1 MDKCKNAYNPSK
13 VSMYIDSQK
22 NKTLMDNY
30 YTIDEINDI
39 LGGKIDLDSV
49 YTKDETYNKDEVYN
63 VSQIDF
69 LLKLKANKIDV
80 YSKIDMNTLLD
91 LKANKNEIYDKN
103 EIVEILDSYYT
114 KLDIDTILENKADIE
129 DVIAISG
136 QVLTNI
142 EDIEYLETNKA
153 DKADTLE
160 GYGITDTPS
169 DNKTYGRKNGDWAEI
184 DIPGVMPVLEVFTKK
199 EIRRINPDNPE
210 YNDYYNHNIVPA
222 PNDLSDELNYVD
234 YHIYFSVIGDDTIL
248 NNLDKYYICLM
259 RNNKNGSKRGWKIMD
274 DSTSSFNMG
283 DELFD
288 LFSDYCIYPIKLS
301 DCEIANFTTSGKG
314 CIQFKYPYRTSYLLN
329 RIFCI
334 HDEELNRKT
343 PLDLINIGT
352 ENQELRIYNPGAGV
366 GRNAHQYHITPNRS
380 TLSYPLKFVLTYGNN
395 KPANE
400 FENPSG
406 QRQAP
411 KSNSVDAKIMI
422 NPVSSKSVGH
432 DGQQYPAVDGYTVI
446 MTTKIK

>member
-1 MDKCKNAYNPSK
+1 MFGDSCYNNIFGSYCYNNTFGDTCFKNTFGDRCIGNNFGYGFNCNNIGNYFSYNTAGIYCCDNNFYAGTSGTTKKDYIRFMVLEDYIAYNNFYFPPTTSSSAYLLNIRIRGINHSEPTP
-13 VSMYIDSQK
+13 VQITLSETNTDYNWVVARDSSGIIKQYCPE
-22 NKTLMDNY
+22 DA
-30 YTIDEINDI
+30 YTQ
-39 LGGKIDLDSV
+39 
-49 YTKDETYNKDEVYN
+49 TEV
-63 VSQIDF
+63 D
-69 LLKLKANKIDV
+69 D
-80 YSKIDMNTLLD
+80 
-91 LKANKNEIYDKN
+91 
-103 EIVEILDSYYT
+103 IVENIT
-114 KLDIDTILENKADIE
+114 K
-129 DVIAISG
+129 
-136 QVLTNI
+136 
-142 EDIEYLETNKA
+142 
-153 DKADTLE
+153 
-160 GYGITDTPS
+160 
-169 DNKTYGRKNGDWAEI
+169 EI
-184 DIPGVMPVLEVFTKK
+184 KIVMPVLEVFTKK
-199 EIRRINPDNPE
+199 EIRRINPDDPE
-210 YNDYYNHNIVPA
+210 DNDYYNHNLVPA

-274 DSTSSFNMG
+274 DSTSSFNIG
-283 DELFD
+283 NELFD
-288 LFSDYCIYPIKLS
+288 LFSDYCVYPIKLS

-352 ENQELRIYNPGAGV
+352 ENQELYIYNPGAGV
-366 GRNAHQYHITPNRS
+366 GRTAPHYHITPNRS

-395 KPANE
+395 TPPNE

-422 NPVSSKSVGH
+422 NPISSQSVGH
-432 DGQQYPAVDGYTVI
+432 DGQQYPTVDGYTVI
-446 MTTKIK
+446 MTTKN